1 MSSPSPVASSQY
13 QRIDDAFAGY
23 CKQPVGTGISELI
36 GDHAVG
42 MIEHSARAS
51 GRTRFVRMAS
61 GFAAAALG
69 LVAFWFIAHSY
80 PLAIAGPPALVAG
93 LWGGTLLRVT
103 RQREEPD
110 EAKLSKN
117 VTPDQ
122 KRNLLSLD
130 EFRNRLADGQLAC
143 EQRLPDGTRKTLSV
157 EHRRCFIADHG
168 RVLIVSRDQSLWM
181 KIRSRPIPL
190 SDLWVGLQG
199 TVGSTFITSR
209 TLINMEDGERFDRC
223 LQWLLQKSQS
233 DRREAIAFRG
243 NLNLI
248 VMLRRP
254 SIKELTLDKK
264 IEEVGRDSAQ
274 GFTASVTE
282 KIHSGNYAP
291 FERFLHAL
299 PLSEM
304 P

>member
-1 MSSPSPVASSQY
+1 MSSPTPNTGSQY

-23 CKQPVGTGISELI
+23 CKQPIGTSISELI
-36 GDHAVG
+36 GDHAVRL
-42 MIEHSARAS
+42 IEHSARAS
-51 GRTRFVRMAS
+51 GRTKFVRLVS
-61 GFAAAALG
+61 GVAATALG

-80 PLAIAGPPALVAG
+80 PLVIAGPPALIAG
-93 LWGGTLLRVT
+93 LWGGTLLRTT

-110 EAKLSKN
+110 EAKLSKDA
-117 VTPDQ
+117 TPDQ
-122 KRNLLSLD
+122 KRNFHSLD
-130 EFRNRLADGQLAC
+130 EFRNRLSDGQLPC
-143 EQRLPDGTRKTLSV
+143 EQRLPDGTRKALSV

-181 KIRSRPIPL
+181 KIRSRPVPL

-199 TVGSTFITSR
+199 TVGSAFITSR
-209 TLINMEDGERFDRC
+209 TLINMDDGDRFDRR
-223 LQWLLQKSQS
+223 LQWLLEKSQGDS
-233 DRREAIAFRG
+233 REAVAFRN

-254 SIKELTLDKK
+254 SIKELSLEKK
-264 IEEVGRDSAQ
+264 IEEVRHDSAQ
-274 GFTASVTE
+274 VFTASVTE
-282 KIHSGNYAP
+282 KIHSGNYGP